1 MTKQLD
7 SSGIENELR
16 QSIFFQR
23 KEEKQSEKPEPIGA
37 PAPQRNEKPSLPS
50 SKRDTTVSRHHDTM
64 TPSHHE
70 TTPPRTTPLPAFS
83 QEIIEHLR
91 GAVKQLGKEAATHRF
106 TVEEKRALKS
116 IAFEYANKDIQTSE
130 NEITRIAV
138 NFLLDDYRK
147 NKEHSLLARVLDSLN
162 K

>member
-23 KEEKQSEKPEPIGA
+23 KEEKQPEKPEPVTA
-37 PAPQRNEKPSLPS
+37 PAAQKNEKPSLPS
-50 SKRDTTVSRHHDTM
+50 RNRDTMVSRHHDTI
-64 TPSHHE
+64 TPRNHE
-70 TTPPRTTPLPAFS
+70 TTSPSTTPLPTYS
-83 QEIIEHLR
+83 QETIEHLR
-91 GAVKQLGKEAATHRF
+91 GVVKQLGKEAATHRF